1 MLRVLLLLL
10 PPALSAQ
17 DSPCFCDQCPVFLDD
32 NVQARLVF
40 SVQGATQPVL
50 GVGGQGLCGVSIH
63 LTHTYISDLLVRL
76 TSPSGASVLLMGPFG
91 LGFLT
96 IGTTWNITMV
106 PCGETPLPDN
116 NFAPVWSNSEPWG
129 MLGQYNGR
137 YHPHA
142 GCLED
147 FDGGPV
153 DGNWILEV
161 LDMVNWDDGE
171 LLDFQLIFC
180 DTAGLDCQPC
190 EAAAGNL
197 TQPDLTACAGSPT
210 LRMLPL
216 PTYTPPLQPPPP
228 NGYTY
233 TYALGGS
240 GSVLLAYQDT
250 VDLRA
255 YPPGAYTIC
264 GLSVPDAQF
273 DRLPFPDGQYTLQE
287 LGIDLSSGAAGICGS
302 LSTGCIDIT
311 IEPPLPDSV
320 LEISLCADSCFTFL
334 GRTYCQTGVYTD
346 TLTEGNCVRVARLF
360 LQTALP
366 QTVVETPGPWSCGD
380 DDLLLL
386 ASSSPS
392 APGAQYFW
400 SAISPGAL
408 IATSGSDSAYVRT
421 PGVYQLSVCID
432 SGTEQCCDTTFAF
445 VAQDTL
451 RLSAPA
457 WLSADSL
464 ICIGTPLALRTSR
477 VNGALAY
484 EWRWPAGLDLMV
496 DPSDTS
502 ATLTWVSGL
511 GGEVCVRAL
520 GACDTGAWACT
531 IIRAL
536 GPPEM
541 VDLTGPKQA
550 CAGDTA
556 LYHLAGL
563 VPGGTSLFWQVQ
575 GGVIASGQGTDT
587 LQVIWGAHADTA
599 IVAVRFENAC
609 GPSDPV
615 LLPVQVHA
623 RPTIDTLLSY
633 CSDDTTGYRVYLRVS
648 GGQPPYTSLFHPG
661 TFLGSAF
668 QSALL
673 PNHTGAVFQ
682 VQDAHG
688 CYSDLETTAGLD
700 CRCTATVGI
709 MPADTAHVCASDTA
723 IVAPASGVQLGPGD
737 TLLYVLHD
745 HTGPVPG
752 GIIGSSPSPQFPR
765 FPGITSGETYF
776 ITAVAAPG
784 SGDQSDLC
792 RRLSNSTPVVW
803 HDPPEAIWEGSTQ
816 TCAGDTAIWLIRGS
830 GHLPVWIWFADPSGR
845 VDSLRIDTFPTALHI
860 PPSDGTWVL
869 QGTAD
874 RWCTARDVFSEKQLE
889 VHLSPQ
895 IVRLTVDTAR
905 CYGIADGLIQVD
917 SIAGGTP
924 PLMFRLNGGTYR
936 LDPAFDNLPAGTYTL
951 AWEDAKGCTDSAYI
965 HLPYPEFKK
974 IDLGPDREAAIGDL
988 VYLKLSSDPP
998 GLSWD
1003 TIIWSPNTGRA
1014 DSVQG
1019 MVWEADRTSRF
1030 RVTATDAY
1038 GCSFTD
1044 SVLIRVED
1052 NLNVYIPNAITPDAA
1067 TNNIWIVY
1075 AGLSVSTIEAIQVFD
1090 RWGGLV
1096 HERRNGL
1103 PNDHG
1108 FGWDGRKGGRPLEA
1122 GVYSYRIELRLQT
1135 GAFVILFGEL
1145 AIIR

>member
-40 SVQGATQPVL
+40 SVQGAVQPVL
-50 GVGGQGLCGVSIH
+50 GVGGQGLCGVSMH
-63 LTHTYISDLLVRL
+63 LTHTYLSDLLVRL
-76 TSPSGASVLLMGPFG
+76 TSPAGASVLLMGPFG
-91 LGFLT
+91 QGGIT
-96 IGTTWNITMV
+96 YGTTWNITMV

-129 MLGQYNGR
+129 VLGQYNGR

-210 LRMLPL
+210 LRILPL
-216 PTYTPPLQPPPP
+216 PTYTPPLQPPPS

-233 TYALGGS
+233 TYAVGGS

-302 LSTGCIDIT
+302 LSSGCIDIG
-311 IEPPLPDSV
+311 IEPSPPDSV
-320 LEISLCADSCFTFL
+320 LEVSLCADTCITFL
-334 GRTYCQTGVYTD
+334 GRIYCQTGAYTD
-346 TLTEGNCVRVARLF
+346 TLMEGNCIRIARLL
-360 LQTALP
+360 LQTASP
-366 QTVVETPGPWSCGD
+366 QAVIETPGSWFCGD

-386 ASSSPS
+386 ASPSST
-392 APGAQYFW
+392 GARYAW
-400 SAISPGAL
+400 SAVSPGAL
-408 IATSGSDSAYVRT
+408 IATSTSDSAYVRS
-421 PGVYQLSVCID
+421 PGVYQLSVCLEN
-432 SGTEQCCDTTFAF
+432 GTEQCCDTTFVT

-451 RLSAPA
+451 RLPAPA
-457 WLSADSL
+457 WLTADSL
-464 ICIGTPLALRTSR
+464 ICSGTPLALRTTR

-484 EWRWPAGLDLMV
+484 EWRWPSGLDLQLG
-496 DPSDTS
+496 PADTS
-502 ATLTWVSGL
+502 ATLTWVSGP

-531 IIRAL
+531 VIRAPGAPEAVDVA
-536 GPPEM
+536 GP
-541 VDLTGPKQA
+541 VQA
-550 CAGDTA
+550 CISDTA
-556 LYHLAGL
+556 VYHLTKPL
-563 VPGGTSLFWQVQ
+563 PGGTSLFWQVQ

-609 GPSDPV
+609 GTSEPI
-615 LLPVQVHA
+615 LLPIQVNA
-623 RPTIDTLLSY
+623 RPAIDTLLAY
-633 CSDDTTGYRVYLRVS
+633 CSDDTTGYRVYLHII
-648 GGQPPYTSLFHPG
+648 GGQPPYTSLIHAG
-661 TFLGSAF
+661 TFQGSTF
-668 QSALL
+668 ESALL
-673 PNHTGAVFQ
+673 PNHMGAVFQ
-682 VQDAHG
+682 VQDVHG
-688 CYSDLETTAGLD
+688 CFSNPVTTDGLD
-700 CRCTATVGI
+700 CRCTALAGT
-709 MPADTAHVCASDTA
+709 MPTDTAHICASDTA
-723 IVAPASGVQLGPGD
+723 MVAPATGVQLGPGD
-737 TLLYVLHD
+737 TLVYMLHD
-745 HTGPVPG
+745 QTGPIPG

-765 FPGITSGETYF
+765 FPGITSEKTYF

-784 SGDQSDLC
+784 TGAQSDGC

-803 HDPPEAIWEGSTQ
+803 HDLPEATWEGTSEV
-816 TCAGDTAIWLIRGS
+816 CAGDTTVWLIRGS
-830 GHLPVWIWFADPSGR
+830 GSFPIWIWYADPSGR
-845 VDSLRIDTFPTALHI
+845 VDSLLTDTFPTALYI
-860 PPSDGTWVL
+860 PATSGTWAL
-869 QGTAD
+869 QGAAD
-874 RWCTARDVFSEKQLE
+874 RWCAARDMYAEKQLQ
-889 VHLSPQ
+889 VQLPPQ
-895 IVRLTVDTAR
+895 IIRFTVDTAR
-905 CYGIADGLIQVD
+905 CHDIANGRIRVD
-917 SIAGGTP
+917 SMTGGAP
-924 PLMFRLNGGTYR
+924 PVVFRLNGGAYQ
-936 LDPAFDNLPAGTYTL
+936 LNPAFDNLPGGTYL
-951 AWEDAKGCTDSAYI
+951 LSWEDAKGCDDSTYLY
-965 HLPYPEFKK
+965 LPDPEFKK
-974 IDLGPDREAAIGDL
+974 IDLGPDREAAFGDL
-988 VYLKLSSDPP
+988 MYLQLTSDPP

-1003 TIIWSPNTGRA
+1003 TVIWTPDIGLA
-1014 DSVQG
+1014 DGVQG
-1019 MVWEADRTSRF
+1019 LVWEADRTTRF
-1030 RVTATDAY
+1030 LATAVDAY
-1038 GCSFTD
+1038 GCTFSD
-1044 SVLIRVED
+1044 AVLIQVTD

-1067 TNNIWIVY
+1067 TNNIWVVY
-1075 AGLSVSTIEAIQVFD
+1075 AGPSVAAIEAIQVFD

-1103 PNDHG
+1103 PNDQA
-1108 FGWDGRKGGRPLEA
+1108 FGWDGRKGGRPLDA

-1135 GAFVILFGEL
+1135 GAFVILFGDL